1 MYQYYEGVMYNL
13 PTDVTKIV
21 EYLSGFPYSRTLLH
35 TDIKRSIGDERWT

>member
-21 EYLSGFPYSRTLLH
+21 EYLSGFPYSSTLLH
-35 TDIKRSIGDERWT
+35 TDIKRSIGDQSWT